1 MEKYYTRA
9 CNFYYG
15 SISKLKLKNKLA
27 LALHGDKNISFDHLE
42 IISRKS
48 IKKIYF
54 KDVKKLNKNLRNKVY
69 LDIKQIVKK
78 KKI

>member
-15 SISKLKLKNKLA
+15 STSKLKVKNKLA
-27 LALHGDKNISFDHLE
+27 LALHGDKDISFDYLE
-42 IISRKS
+42 LISRKFV
-48 IKKIYF
+48 KKIYF
-54 KDVKKLNKNLRNKVY
+54 KDIKKLNKNLRKKVY
-69 LDIKQIVKK
+69 SDIRKITKK